1 MYTRKLLCLF
11 FFLYGF
17 LCGGCKPNKTS
28 NPPKNTDISKKDV
41 EKVNK
46 LTQGLIPGYNNSP
59 QHVEKVNDQSQKKIQ
74 EENPGGGTQGGGT
87 QGGGTQGGG
96 TQGGGTQG
104 GGTQGGGTQ
113 GGGTQ
118 GGGTQGG
125 GTQQNFADI
134 LRKMRQDMNDKK
146 YHIVLGMND
155 EEYAN
160 IPKFDLI
167 DTIEKKHKERVCF
180 FEKAV
185 GDADL
190 KKQIKNVLNNSYFVL
205 LHDMIEKQLDKYQL
219 FGLKK
224 ENATVIAI
232 TRAYYKIQSQLDS
245 AFHETKDVKG
255 YLYDNAYATLNSV
268 FKELL
273 QEYYKNNPPKQPGN
287 QSKEAELK
295 KELDQKIDQC
305 KALSE
310 KKKRIFK
317 RINNSKDIFSM
328 LDLPNGAQKN
338 EIKKAFFKIM
348 LSCHPDKN
356 DPDVKEIATQITQ
369 QLNACYAKT

>member
-74 EENPGGGTQGGGT
+74 EENP
-87 QGGGTQGGG
+87 
-96 TQGGGTQG
+96 
-104 GGTQGGGTQ
+104 